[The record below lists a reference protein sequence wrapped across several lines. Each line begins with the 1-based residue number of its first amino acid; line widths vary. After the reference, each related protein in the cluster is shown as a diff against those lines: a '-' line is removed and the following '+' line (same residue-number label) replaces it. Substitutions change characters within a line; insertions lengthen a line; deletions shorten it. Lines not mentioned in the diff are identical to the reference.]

1 MTEKINCMYCDLD
14 CVERTMYCD
23 AEVNGKTYVA
33 MTDCYYCDHCREI
46 IMNGKQMD
54 MFRNLIN
61 NQSKVKCY
69 EEARI

>member
-1 MTEKINCMYCDLD
+1 MYCDLK
-14 CVERTMYCD
+14 CKERTMYCD

-61 NQSKVKCY
+61 KEIEY
-69 EEARI
+69 AIT